1 MKRKSSRPKR
11 SKSLVVACTPEEFDS
26 IKSRWRQSTCRKFNE
41 YARKVL
47 QDLPVVLTYRNLSID
62 SLINVINETREELR
76 KLVDSAALTD
86 SEKGR
91 LTGLLQEIKDE
102 FYQIANLCIPK

>member
-11 SKSLVVACTPEEFDS
+11 SKSLIVACTPEEFDH
-26 IKSRWRQSTCRKFNE
+26 IKARWRQSTSRKFNE

-62 SLINVINETREELR
+62 SLIDAVNETREELR
-76 KLVDSAALTD
+76 KLVELAALTD
-86 SEKGR
+86 SER
-91 LTGLLQEIKDE
+91 ED
-102 FYQIANLCIPK
+102 

>member
-1 MKRKSSRPKR
+1 MKRKRSGPKR
-11 SKSLVVACTPEEFDS
+11 SKSLVVACTPEEFDN
-26 IKSRWRQSTCRKFNE
+26 IKGRWRQSTSRKFNE

-62 SLINVINETREELR
+62 SLIDAVNETREELR
-76 KLVDSAALTD
+76 KLIEAAALTD

>member
-1 MKRKSSRPKR
+1 MKRKSSKPKR
-11 SKSLVVACTPEEFDS
+11 SKNLFVACTPEEFDN
-26 IKSRWRQSTCRKFNE
+26 IKARWRQSTSRKFNE

-62 SLINVINETREELR
+62 NLIDAVNETREDLR
-76 KLVDSAALTD
+76 KLVESAALTD

>member
-1 MKRKSSRPKR
+1 MKRKSSKPKR
-11 SKSLVVACTPEEFDS
+11 SKSLVVACTPEEFES
-26 IKSRWRQSTCRKFNE
+26 IKDRWRQSTSRKFNE

-62 SLINVINETREELR
+62 SLIDAVNETREELR
-76 KLVDSAALTD
+76 KLIEAAALTD

-91 LTGLLQEIKDE
+91 ITGLLQEIKDE